1 MEKNALVITYHVK
14 NCQRVGGFHY
24 FIKYLEE
31 FSYNVDWVTCPV
43 SLSWIFHNNDKENF
57 KNFVDLWRGISFKE
71 NDVTVF
77 HFSAP
82 LFIPA
87 KLAKLLKMKTG
98 ENYWPSWK
106 RLKKKLKPVY
116 DIILIEGVGCQYA
129 ADYKK
134 DYPSAQ
140 IIYRPS
146 DILET
151 FSNAANAS
159 LLERQMIGLSDIT
172 ACVDENQVKYYV
184 NHGVDHTKLSILRNP
199 MSTQKDIIFL
209 QNWFPA
215 ESKQKSV
222 VYIGTSFVDLDLI
235 EYAATQNN
243 EAEFIVIGPFERNSH
258 DNVKYLGSMSKEEYI
273 PYLES
278 SSVGISPVRASN
290 SKIVYGYT
298 RKILT
303 YMCYLLPIVT
313 TCSDNYLNVKG
324 FFVAQNADEFSQ
336 LIKTALTYSVQDR
349 IALRDGYTEVMKT
362 FLEDKCKSQ
371 FHNIISNNKSL

>member
-1 MEKNALVITYHVK
+1 
-14 NCQRVGGFHY
+14 
-24 FIKYLEE
+24 
-31 FSYNVDWVTCPV
+31 
-43 SLSWIFHNNDKENF
+43 
-57 KNFVDLWRGISFKE
+57 
-71 NDVTVF
+71 
-77 HFSAP
+77 
-82 LFIPA
+82 
-87 KLAKLLKMKTG
+87 
-98 ENYWPSWK
+98 
-106 RLKKKLKPVY
+106 
-116 DIILIEGVGCQYA
+116 
-129 ADYKK
+129 
-134 DYPSAQ
+134 
-140 IIYRPS
+140 
-146 DILET
+146 
-151 FSNAANAS
+151 
-159 LLERQMIGLSDIT
+159 
-172 ACVDENQVKYYV
+172 
-184 NHGVDHTKLSILRNP
+184 

-209 QNWFPA
+209 QNWFPV

-349 IALRDGYTEVMKT
+349 IALRDGYMEVMKT

-371 FHNIISNNKSL
+371 FHNIISKNRSL